1 MKLLWQTY
9 YKMKL
14 GSSYETVVNNA
25 TLTKQYTT
33 NATTGKISIF
43 YNDKGELI
51 RGWHK
56 APARFNKLNPLVEYY
71 SSK

>member
-14 GSSYETVVNNA
+14 GSSYETVINNA
-25 TLTKQYTT
+25 KLTEQYTT
-33 NATTGKISIF
+33 DATAGRISIF
-43 YNDKGELI
+43 YNKKGELI

-56 APARFNKLNPLVEYY
+56 APTKFRTLNTLVEYY